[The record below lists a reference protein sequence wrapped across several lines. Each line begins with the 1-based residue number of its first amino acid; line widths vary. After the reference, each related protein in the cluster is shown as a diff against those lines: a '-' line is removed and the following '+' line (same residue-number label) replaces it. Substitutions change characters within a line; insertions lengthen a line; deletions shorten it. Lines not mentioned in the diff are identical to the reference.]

1 MHLKCDKGKVDEH
14 MMSDRFKGLM
24 KYNAITGNQE
34 RARAKKSC
42 FKTVLESKLFISKSK
57 KKIGI

>member
-34 RARAKKSC
+34 RARAKKA
-42 FKTVLESKLFISKSK
+42 KELL
-57 KKIGI
+57 